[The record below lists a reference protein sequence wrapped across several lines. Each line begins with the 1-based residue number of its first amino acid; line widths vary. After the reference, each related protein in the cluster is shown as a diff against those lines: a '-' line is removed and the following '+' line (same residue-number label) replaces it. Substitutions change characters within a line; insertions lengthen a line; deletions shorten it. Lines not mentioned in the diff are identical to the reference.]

1 MLPSEHSPVLLTDG
15 KCVEDGSN
23 NSEQKNGAQVVEEE
37 SVRHEVA
44 GIQYNWREH
53 VQEERV
59 GGQGWDM
66 HVPGLNEK
74 HTDDHPHRDQQAR
87 FGEDSGQ
94 FRRHV
99 ETWNKQTHFW
109 YYSPSYK
116 PVNF

>member
-1 MLPSEHSPVLLTDG
+1 MVRLLRHEQPCAHHGERIPALTAQCYCLSTPSAVLLTDG

-59 GGQGWDM
+59 GGQG
-66 HVPGLNEK
+66 
-74 HTDDHPHRDQQAR
+74 
-87 FGEDSGQ
+87 
-94 FRRHV
+94 
-99 ETWNKQTHFW
+99 
-109 YYSPSYK
+109 
-116 PVNF
+116 